1 MIPVVE
7 FRRKKE
13 EKDDPDTCS
22 VRGCQ
27 NPVKRKLSG
36 RAVSKAVPDMRF
48 KVKDPRKV
56 RLCKEHYKDYKK
68 ATKEERK
75 LERMSWER

>member
-1 MIPVVE
+1 MVE